1 MSSGLGF
8 YGLAVY
14 LNAFN
19 NERGWPVASISL
31 ATTLYFIV
39 GGLTG
44 LLVARIIARRD
55 VRIPI
60 VAGGLLGG
68 ASLAVLGHVQER
80 WQLYA
85 VYAVFAFG
93 FSGAGLIPVTTVVTR
108 WYHARRSVALSVAST
123 GLSAGG
129 ILLTPAAKWLID
141 DRGLEAATPILG
153 AVWVIGIVP
162 IAVWF
167 VRPDPAALGWLPDG
181 ERVQV
186 DVPAVVPTG
195 TPFREAV
202 RSRFFIAVTA
212 AYVLVLG
219 AQVGGIQQLV
229 KLVEDR
235 TDARTASLA
244 TIALAGTSVV
254 ARLVGGRVVTRV
266 PMAGLTAGLAAVQ
279 AVALAAL
286 AFADT
291 DLAIFASII
300 LFGATVGNILML
312 QPLLMAERFGVL
324 DYPRIFSRAQFV
336 AMVGTAGGPL
346 LLGWLYDNAGGYET
360 SYLVAAAC
368 SLTGSL
374 VLASGGPAT
383 VADLVTD
390 DDQHP
395 NVRRVVAAATAGRA
409 RHHARPLP
417 GRHEDGRR
425 RRGGD
430 RRRRRPD
437 RQEPGLRRRRPR
449 RARLRQRRQPARRVQ
464 ARRRRRWRTLRSG
477 STPTPCARRRGT
489 RSAASPRSATPPSS
503 TSSSTPTCSATTR
516 SGRPPG
522 RGTTCSPSPR
532 ASWCASAGGP

>member
-1 MSSGLGF
+1 MAS
-8 YGLAVY
+8 
-14 LNAFN
+14 
-19 NERGWPVASISL
+19 RWPCSAAS
-31 ATTLYFIV
+31 
-39 GGLTG
+39 
-44 LLVARIIARRD
+44 
-55 VRIPI
+55 
-60 VAGGLLGG
+60 
-68 ASLAVLGHVQER
+68 QER
-80 WQLYA
+80 WQLYV

-153 AVWVIGIVP
+153 AVWVIGIIP
-162 IAVWF
+162 IALWF

-181 ERVQV
+181 ERVRV
-186 DVPAVVPTG
+186 DVPAVAPTG
-195 TPFREAV
+195 TPFHEAM
-202 RSRFFIAVTA
+202 RSRFFVAVTA

-244 TIALAGTSVV
+244 TIGLAGTSVV
-254 ARLVGGRVVTRV
+254 ARLVGGRVVSRV
-266 PMAGLTAGLAAVQ
+266 PMAGFTVGLAAVQ

-291 DLAIFASII
+291 TVGIFAAIL

-324 DYPRIFSRAQFV
+324 DYPRIFSRAQFI

-368 SLTGSL
+368 SLTGSAGAGVGRPRYRPRL
-374 VLASGGPAT
+374 VNDQ
-383 VADLVTD
+383 ADV
-390 DDQHP
+390 HP
-395 NVRRVVAAATAGRA
+395 NVRRVVAAAGGGRA
-409 RHHARPLP
+409 RHPHGALP
-417 GRHEDGRR
+417 RRHEDGRR
-425 RRGGD
+425 RGGGD
-430 RRRRRPD
+430 RRRRRAD
-437 RQEPGLRRRRPR
+437 RQEPRLRRRRPR
-449 RARLRQRRQPARRVQ
+449 RAGLRQRRQPARPRPSSPRPPAATG
-464 ARRRRRWRTLRSG
+464 ARG
-477 STPTPCARRRGT
+477 STPTRCGRRPAT
-489 RSAASPRSATPPSS
+489 RSAACRRSATPRELDVFVDPDLL
-503 TSSSTPTCSATTR
+503 TYDEVWAAAGTWHDVFPIAPADLVR
-516 SGRPPG
+516 ISG
-522 RGTTCSPSPR
+522 GTVVDLKR
-532 ASWCASAGGP
+532 

>member
-1 MSSGLGF
+1 MTTAVETAQRADRFPGGRVVAGGFIILAVSSGLGF

-14 LNAFN
+14 LDAFS

-39 GGLTG
+39 GGLAG
-44 LLVARIIARRD
+44 LLVARMIARRD

-60 VAGGLLGG
+60 VIGGILGGL
-68 ASLAVLGHVQER
+68 SLAVLGRVEER
-80 WQLYA
+80 WQLYL

-93 FSGAGLIPVTTVVTR
+93 FAGAGLIPVTTVVTR

-162 IAVWF
+162 IALWF
-167 VRPDPAALGWLPDG
+167 VRPDPAALGWMPDG
-181 ERVQV
+181 ERVRV
-186 DVPAVVPTG
+186 DVPVVPPTG
-195 TPFREAV
+195 TPFHEAM

-235 TDARTASLA
+235 TDARTAALA
-244 TIALAGTSVV
+244 TIGLAGTSVV
-254 ARLVGGRVVTRV
+254 ARLVGGRVVSRV
-266 PMAGLTAGLAAVQ
+266 PMARFTVVLAAVQ
-279 AVALAAL
+279 SVALAAL

-291 DLAIFASII
+291 TVGIFAAIL

-324 DYPRIFSRAQFV
+324 DYARIFSRAQFI

-368 SLTGSL
+368 SLAGSL
-374 VLASGGPAT
+374 VLATAGPAT
-383 VADLVTD
+383 V
-390 DDQHP
+390 
-395 NVRRVVAAATAGRA
+395 
-409 RHHARPLP
+409 
-417 GRHEDGRR
+417 
-425 RRGGD
+425 
-430 RRRRRPD
+430 
-437 RQEPGLRRRRPR
+437 
-449 RARLRQRRQPARRVQ
+449 PA
-464 ARRRRRWRTLRSG
+464 S
-477 STPTPCARRRGT
+477 
-489 RSAASPRSATPPSS
+489 
-503 TSSSTPTCSATTR
+503 
-516 SGRPPG
+516 
-522 RGTTCSPSPR
+522 
-532 ASWCASAGGP
+532 